1 MKNRFTLLLPFSLY
15 PHPVKEKMSLR
26 FDDGAEPESVEL
38 HDLSGR
44 LVGTNPSGLGSIN
57 MSAMASGV
65 YTLCVITKDGTRYHE
80 KILIE

>member
-15 PHPVKEKMSLR
+15 PNPVKEKLSLR

-38 HDLSGR
+38 YDLAGR
-44 LVGTNPSGLGSIN
+44 LVGTIPSGLESID

-80 KILIE
+80 KILKE